1 MEQACVTVFNI
12 VVLVKMC
19 FETCFHCLELISV
32 MEILLLGQIHAELPL
47 CGFSGVGVGFKDVFG
62 IA

>member
-19 FETCFHCLELISV
+19 FETCFHCPKLISV
-32 MEILLLGQIHAELPL
+32 MEMLLLGQIQAELPL
-47 CGFSGVGVGFKDVFG
+47 CGFSGVGMGFKDVFG

>member
-1 MEQACVTVFNI
+1 
-12 VVLVKMC
+12 
-19 FETCFHCLELISV
+19 

-47 CGFSGVGVGFKDVFG
+47 CGFSGVVVVFKDVFG